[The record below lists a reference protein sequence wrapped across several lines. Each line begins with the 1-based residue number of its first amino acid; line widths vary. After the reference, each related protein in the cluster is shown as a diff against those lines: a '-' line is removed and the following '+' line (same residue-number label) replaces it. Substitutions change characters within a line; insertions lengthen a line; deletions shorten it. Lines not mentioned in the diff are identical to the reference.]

1 MLSETK
7 FDESFPNSQFFAE
20 GYRKVR
26 RDRIMNRGGLLLYV
40 KENIPSKLVI
50 TCCFSEENEAIA
62 LEFSISNKKWLLPGI
77 LKPPAE
83 NDFS

>member
-1 MLSETK
+1 
-7 FDESFPNSQFFAE
+7 
-20 GYRKVR
+20 
-26 RDRIMNRGGLLLYV
+26 MNRGGLLLYV

-50 TCCFSEENEAIA
+50 TGCFSEENEAIA

-77 LKPPAE
+77 FKPPAE